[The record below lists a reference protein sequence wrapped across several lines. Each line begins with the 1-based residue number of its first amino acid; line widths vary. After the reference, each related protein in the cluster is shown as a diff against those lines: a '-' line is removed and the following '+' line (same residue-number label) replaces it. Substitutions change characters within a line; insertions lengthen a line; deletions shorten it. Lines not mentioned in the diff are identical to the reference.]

1 MELIGAI
8 NACSI
13 FIPAKRQ
20 TGELEIEVVCK
31 AAKELE
37 NEEGGR
43 DERGD
48 EGNLRALRASG
59 VGSLDLDGRPSEL
72 WLQVEGG
79 DVMGLVGSLIA

>member
-37 NEEGGR
+37 NEKGGR
-43 DERGD
+43 EERLGGFD
-48 EGNLRALRASG
+48 SSANTCQMPSPQP
-59 VGSLDLDGRPSEL
+59 SLGK
-72 WLQVEGG
+72 
-79 DVMGLVGSLIA
+79 